1 MILGDYE
8 PTEEESTWTYDAGE
22 NEEDEDEIGDGDAK
36 IEQVDE
42 TKKEAKSE
50 PMESGVEMVFELFWL
65 RFCPNQ
71 I

>member
-8 PTEEESTWTYDAGE
+8 PTEEESTWTYDCVD
-22 NEEDEDEIGDGDAK
+22 EDEDEDDEQGGGDAK

-50 PMESGVEMVFELFWL
+50 PMESSVEMVIF
-65 RFCPNQ
+65 N
-71 I
+71 